1 MSKRESAP
9 LPEAEADAK
18 KMKPSDEAVQDTHAD
33 NGRFCDACQ
42 VVHPLHAK
50 EADDDSDDVD
60 DDSDDVDE
68 EEPIDYTNLL
78 IERLYMDLVDGTSSL
93 TQCASACAAVPVSR
107 RNTRVAIWEVDRMV
121 DILTRFKREFEAE
134 VRNTYK

>member
-1 MSKRESAP
+1 MSKRESDP

-18 KMKPSDEAVQDTHAD
+18 KMKPSDEAAQDAHA
-33 NGRFCDACQ
+33 
-42 VVHPLHAK
+42 
-50 EADDDSDDVD
+50 DDVD

-78 IERLYMDLVDGTSSL
+78 IERLYMDLVDGMNSL
-93 TQCASACAAVPVSR
+93 TQCASACAARSVSR
-107 RNTRVAIWEVDRMV
+107 RDARIAIWEVDRMV

-134 VRNTYK
+134 VCEVYK

>member
-1 MSKRESAP
+1 MSKRESDP

-18 KMKPSDEAVQDTHAD
+18 KMKPSDEAAQDAHAD
-33 NGRFCDACQ
+33 NERFCDTCQ
-42 VVHPLHAK
+42 VVHPFHAK
-50 EADDDSDDVD
+50 DSDDVD

-78 IERLYMDLVDGTSSL
+78 IKRLYIDLVDGTNSL
-93 TQCASACAAVPVSR
+93 TQCASVCAADPVSR
-107 RNTRVAIWEVDRMV
+107 RDARIAIWEVDRMV

-134 VRNTYK
+134 VCKVYK